1 MFIKGTN
8 LVRFY
13 YRRNKKN
20 YVPERID
27 KRQLRNG
34 NVQKSKMG
42 LKNTEKNYDIR

>member
-1 MFIKGTN
+1 MLIKGTN

-34 NVQKSKMG
+34 NVQKSK
-42 LKNTEKNYDIR
+42 KNGFKKYRKKL